1 MFAARFTVQLAGY
14 PVGVRWSE
22 RPIAYDSTKS
32 QERKLALPPVVGV
45 TNLVQT
51 SLVFAVCVTLERRTA

>member
-45 TNLVQT
+45 TNLVRV
-51 SLVFAVCVTLERRTA
+51 SCLLFVSR